1 MKSSPLGIDLR
12 DNLCKIMR
20 TIKIKNGNFQDEV
33 ILTMRENFRCPS
45 VVDFRRNKVTKIV
58 QNDGKKCTKIVTLA
72 TKILVIF

>member
-20 TIKIKNGNFQDEV
+20 IIKIKNGNFYDEV
-33 ILTMRENFRCPS
+33 ILTMRENFRCPF

-58 QNDGKKCTKIVTLA
+58 QNDSKKCTKFGTLA